1 MSIKYEEDLKDI
13 QVVKKGDLLDVIVSV
28 KWVLTAT
35 HSDGRVQ
42 ISDQVVFLDEPDE
55 KTFSEYSSLT
65 KEEVREWIKKYI
77 TDDMIKNRKEGV
89 EAIFEED
96 LIFEEPK
103 SKEAPWENN

>member
-1 MSIKYEEDLKDI
+1 MSVSYEEDLKNI
-13 QVVKKGDLLDVIVSV
+13 EVVNKRNLKDVIVSL

-42 ISDQVVFLDEPDE
+42 ISDQIVFLDEPDE

-89 EAIFEED
+89 EAIFAED

-103 SKEAPWENN
+103 SKEAPWL